1 MNTHGETLAHV
12 AFGVT
17 LLLLSVGLSLGARS
31 PQARRRFQLTS
42 WIAATALLIHAGLV
56 AGPWLDSYKNQL
68 YAIEWLLIALSL
80 IHGVVSLAFN
90 SIVSVDGHERAPAI
104 VQNALV
110 FGVFGLVS
118 TIVFPGQLLATSAVG
133 AVIMGFAL
141 QDTLSNFFAGLALQ
155 IDRPFKPGHWIE
167 VGPFQGRVVGI
178 TWRAT
183 KIQTK
188 QGNLIVVPNNVVG
201 KEAINNYSEPA
212 APTRLFVEVG
222 ADYGVPPN
230 TVRDA
235 MLAAMKRC
243 RRVLATPEADVV
255 VTDFGA
261 SAIVY
266 HARFWV
272 QDFSQDARARDEV
285 RTAIYYEFR
294 RRNIEIPWPIQVEYS
309 REEAPRDS
317 PARREEFA
325 RRLAGVPIFASLND
339 DAHQAL
345 AADAVEHLFAR
356 GETIVQEGA
365 AGASMFV
372 VLEGRVAVV
381 VGPEARE
388 VALTDAGGYFG
399 EMSLLTGEP
408 RTASVVAR
416 TDTRVLELSSAAFG
430 AWVRNRPD
438 ALEAIAL
445 IADRRRRQLE
455 ETKAIPVP
463 VTAEAPVSLRE
474 RMRRFLGL

>member
-1 MNTHGETLAHV
+1 MVHVWFSVSLA
-12 AFGVT
+12 AAGLGLA
-17 LLLLSVGLSLGARS
+17 LLART
-31 PQARRRFQLTS
+31 PLTRRRFRL
-42 WIAATALLIHAGLV
+42 TALIALAALGIHLGV
-56 AGPWLDSYKNQL
+56 SAGPWLAQYANQL
-68 YAIEWLLIALSL
+68 DTIKRLLLDLAL
-80 IHGVVSLAFN
+80 IHGVITLMFN
-90 SIVSVDGHERAPAI
+90 SLLAVDDYERAPAI

-110 FGVFGLVS
+110 FGLFGLVS
-118 TIVFPGQLLATSAVG
+118 TIKFPGQLLATSAVG

-188 QGNLIVVPNNVVG
+188 QGNLIVVPNNIVG

-222 ADYGVPPN
+222 AAYGTPPN
-230 TVRDA
+230 DVRDA
-235 MLAAMKRC
+235 MLAAMQRC
-243 RRVLATPEADVV
+243 RRVLAAPEADVV

-272 QDFSQDARARDEV
+272 DDFSQDARARDEV
-285 RTAIYYEFR
+285 RTAIYYEFH

-309 REEAPRDS
+309 REEVPRDT
-317 PARREEFA
+317 PVRREEFA
-325 RRLAGVPIFASLND
+325 RRLAALPIFAALD
-339 DAHQAL
+339 GDAHRAL
-345 AADAVEHLFAR
+345 AAEAVEHLFAR
-356 GETIVQEGA
+356 GETIVHEGA

-372 VLEGRVAVV
+372 VLDGSVAVE
-381 VGPEARE
+381 VGPDRRQ
-388 VALTDAGGYFG
+388 VAVTEAGGYFG
-399 EMSLLTGEP
+399 EMSLLTGDP

-416 TDTRVLELSSAAFG
+416 VDTRVLELSSAAFG
-430 AWVRNRPD
+430 SWVRTRPE
-438 ALEAIAL
+438 ALEAIA
-445 IADRRRRQLE
+445 ATAASRRRELDDTRALP
-455 ETKAIPVP
+455 A
-463 VTAEAPVSLRE
+463 TALVEAPVSLLE
-474 RMRRFLGL
+474 KMRRFLGL